1 MDEHSIGDLVL
12 SYTYNGKAVLGV
24 IRNEQISPIDK
35 THNLYDILWLE
46 KEEEIVS
53 GYYTHITITN
63 LKKNL
68 DSYLYDYD
76 KK

>member
-24 IRNEQISPIDK
+24 IRNEQSSAVDSMQ
-35 THNLYDILWLE
+35 NLYDILWLE

-53 GYYTHITITN
+53 GYYTHTTITN

-68 DSYLYDYD
+68 NNYLYNYD

>member
-12 SYTYNGKAVLGV
+12 SYTYDGKAVLGV
-24 IRNEQISPIDK
+24 IRNEQTSPIDN

-46 KEEEIVS
+46 RENEIVS
-53 GYYTHITITN
+53 GYFTHATIIN